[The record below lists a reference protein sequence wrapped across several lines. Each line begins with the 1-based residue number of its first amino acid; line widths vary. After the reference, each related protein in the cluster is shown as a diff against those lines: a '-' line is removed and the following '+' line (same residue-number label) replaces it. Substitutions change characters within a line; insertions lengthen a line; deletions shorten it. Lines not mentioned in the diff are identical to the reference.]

1 MGTPAFF
8 HQAPRITT
16 FDPLAQFLGASDDG
30 RFEYSYLDAVKL
42 AGHSCPTVASAY
54 LMAFKALA
62 ALCPDALPE
71 RGAIAVSFQGARDQ
85 GVNGVIA
92 NVIGLITGAAGD
104 EGFKGLG
111 GKFHRDQLLTFNA
124 PITGEIRFATG
135 GRAVDV
141 SFQPGPSFFQ
151 DTRAS
156 VQGVLSPTATDGDR
170 RAFQVAFQERVKQ
183 ILIDRRDDPSLVV
196 VSRV

>member
-1 MGTPAFF
+1 MTYPTFF
-8 HQAPRITT
+8 EQAPRISTY
-16 FDPLAQFLGASDDG
+16 DPLAQLLGVSEDG
-30 RFEYSYLDAVKL
+30 RFDYTYLDAVKL

-54 LMAFKALA
+54 LMAVKGLA
-62 ALCPDALPE
+62 ALYPDALPE
-71 RGAIAVSFQGARDQ
+71 RGAIHVSFRGARDE

-111 GKFHRDQLLTFNA
+111 GKFHRNQLMDFNA
-124 PITGEIRFATG
+124 PIGGEVRFATA

-156 VQGVLSPTATDGDR
+156 VQGVLSPTATDADR
-170 RAFQVAFQERVKQ
+170 RAFQAAFQARVKQ
-183 ILIDRRDDPSLVV
+183 ILVDKRDDPSLVV
-196 VSRV
+196 VAPV